1 MSNSDEKNIHVTHGI
16 PPGPPSIGS
25 HRDWPWSWSFG
36 PGSHYD
42 WVDTQRIYDD
52 IAVAEYQMYIEAWLA
67 EAEARAQAQLQAEA
81 DAREQAQAAAEIH
94 AQAIAEAIAKAEAN
108 AIAERERTIVAY
120 QHALESLP
128 HAHAATKIEL
138 DRKHIDSVSTLATTL
153 AADIQLTDLNSLTG
167 QPLLNAILEKKTRIN
182 YLISQKSETAVNKH
196 QSAYLFAGI
205 DPLGITEEQYR
216 AILGSKSV
224 NAEQAHQVHRRWEQA
239 YSDALEA
246 NLHTDAARQLSE
258 TSSALSDRYAQQAW
272 DFQNSNLAIHGENET
287 LLLKHAAQ
295 SNRLWSVVAGP
306 TVPTQSFPTATD
318 AARAVAE
325 KLFTRQVSRIL
336 GRALPHLALLYP
348 TELANGEHGNA
359 ILTTPASK
367 IGVSRDVD
375 LSFIATQNGTI
386 DVTHRLSLE
395 EFQGEVKTV
404 WTKTDGVTVGEKV
417 RVRSFVYNPD
427 TQSYEF
433 TRDGE
438 TAPSLVWTPAVT
450 PESSSTL
457 LPVQMPERPAYT
469 GVAVATVASE
479 LGEYPTY
486 DVEDL
491 EDYILIFPDDSGLGP
506 VYLVF
511 NQRIGDHRY
520 HSKPN
525 QLPAFPDAKQVRGKT
540 RVQGGGQVR
549 PRWTDTSGHIYEWDF
564 RHGTVEKYNKRGI
577 HLGEFDHETGVQTKN
592 ADPSRR
598 IEP

>member
-1 MSNSDEKNIHVTHGI
+1 MATREKRQTNYYPDSTAGTVNIVHGRNL
-16 PPGPPSIGS
+16 GPQNNGF
-25 HRDWPWSWSFG
+25 FG
-36 PGSHYD
+36 GGFTNTTSSSSRKRRKRRRRAEQ
-42 WVDTQRIYDD
+42 QRRE
-52 IAVAEYQMYIEAWLA
+52 AEAQAQANARAQAEAQAQAQARAHAEANALA
-67 EAEARAQAQLQAEA
+67 AAAEARA
-81 DAREQAQAAAEIH
+81 R
-94 AQAIAEAIAKAEAN
+94 
-108 AIAERERTIVAY
+108 AERERVTAAH
-120 QHALESLP
+120 QQALELLP
-128 HAHAATKIEL
+128 QTQNARKQEL
-138 DRKHIDSVSTLATTL
+138 DQKYTAELQVLPASLALEAPPTSSSTVL
-153 AADIQLTDLNSLTG
+153 SG
-167 QPLLNAILEKKTRIN
+167 RELLNAILEEKTRIN
-182 YLISQKSETAVNKH
+182 YLIYEKYETAANKS
-196 QSAYLFAGI
+196 QRAYLFAGT
-205 DPLGITEEQYR
+205 DPLGITNEQYR
-216 AILGSKSV
+216 AILGSRSV
-224 NAEQAHQVHRRWEQA
+224 NAEQAHQVHRKWEQA
-239 YSDALEA
+239 YSDALDA
-246 NLHTDAARQLSE
+246 KLHTDAARQLNE
-258 TSSALSDRYAQQAW
+258 KSSALSDRYAQQAW
-272 DFQNSNLAIHGENET
+272 DYQNSNLATHSESET

-306 TVPTQSFPTATD
+306 AVPTQSFPTATD

-348 TELANGEHGNA
+348 TELANGEQGNA
-359 ILTTPASK
+359 ILVTPASK

-375 LSFIATQNGTI
+375 LSFIATQSGTI

-395 EFQGEVKTV
+395 VKGEVETV
-404 WTKTDGVTVGEKV
+404 WTKTDGVTVGDKV

-457 LPVQMPERPAYT
+457 LPVQTPERPAYI
-469 GVAVATVASE
+469 GAAVATVASE

-486 DVEDL
+486 DLEDL

-520 HSKPN
+520 HSKPT

-564 RHGTVEKYNKRGI
+564 RHGMVEKYNKRGI